1 MLGHAR
7 ERVGT
12 ARARALPVYGALVVD
27 AEPDAVPVLPVQL
40 ALRGRRCLV
49 VGGGRVGSRRAA
61 SLAAAGGDVLVV
73 ATRLSRELRSD
84 ARLTCELR
92 GYQPGEANAY
102 AIVVAATDVSSV
114 NQLVCAD
121 AEAGGAWVNV
131 ADDAD
136 RSTLT
141 FPAVA
146 RQGRVVVAVST
157 GGASPALAAALAG
170 RIGSDLEPGY
180 ARLAEL
186 LSAARA
192 EWRRSGARGRPRDW
206 HELIGPEMLELM
218 RTGQIDRAEERVE
231 RWLSSS

>member
-1 MLGHAR
+1 
-7 ERVGT
+7 
-12 ARARALPVYGALVVD
+12 VD
-27 AEPDAVPVLPVQL
+27 AEPDEVPVLPVQL

-61 SLAAAGGDVLVV
+61 ALAAAGGGVLVV
-73 ATRLSRELRSD
+73 ATRMSGALRSD
-84 ARLTCELR
+84 VRLACELR
-92 GYQPGEANAY
+92 RYRPGEASDY
-102 AIVVAATDVSSV
+102 AIVVAATDDPSV
-114 NQLVCAD
+114 NQLVRAD

-157 GGASPALAAALAG
+157 GGASPTLAAALAG

-180 ARLAEL
+180 ARLADL
-186 LSAARA
+186 LVVARA
-192 EWRRSGARGRPRDW
+192 EWHRTGGRGRPRDW
-206 HELIGPEMLELM
+206 QELIGPEMLELV